1 METESRKPVM
11 IENYVE
17 GEDKKHRKLIFMA
30 KVSGTGKYVE
40 FSLDCNKTYIYRKRF
55 VIAQGCKLTCGD
67 KSYVV
72 SAVASMRFGP
82 VEVYAREVTPDKH
95 DIEELEALS
104 SRLG

>member
-11 IENYVE
+11 IEDFVE
-17 GEDKKHRKLIFMA
+17 RKGKHKKLVFMA
-30 KVSGTGKYVE
+30 KVYGAGKYVE
-40 FSLDCNKTYIYRKRF
+40 FALDCNKTFIYRKRF

-104 SRLG
+104 SKLS